1 VKVDV
6 NNYFLSENDELYI
19 QLQEWLKNNPFD
31 EEEAKRNSIVG
42 NPGMLGL
49 KHTEDTKKLIS
60 EKIKGTKVGE
70 DNPMKRDWVKE
81 KHKQSQNRESTR
93 LLRSKNKTGNTNVRG
108 KSWFNNGEITKMLFE
123 PLDDSWKPGRL
134 NPHWNHKRG
143 NVNEKEI

>member
-1 VKVDV
+1 M